1 MNYVNK
7 SQINNFLSRYQIG
20 NTEENFKKLE
30 QVIDKRDFA
39 IYKQILYM
47 IDNCRVIEE
56 DSVWIIIEIDLLE
69 HATLLEDLTN
79 KFFQRNWVAEN
90 SKRKLVTVI
99 LFEMCF

>member
-30 QVIDKRDFA
+30 QVIDKRDFS

-56 DSVWIIIEIDLLE
+56 DSVWIIIEIDSLE

-90 SKRKLVTVI
+90 
-99 LFEMCF
+99 